1 MIRPSS
7 PLTMLRSR
15 HTRRRE
21 FLTLLGSVAV
31 TWPLAA
37 RAQQPAKVPR
47 VGILSP
53 AASETAG
60 TLTAFREGIRDLGY
74 VEGQTVALDFRLS
87 KGVMDALPALA
98 AELVRIPVNVIVTD
112 GTSATLAAFDAT
124 RTIPIVMGATGG
136 DPVALGLAKSVSR
149 PGGNVTGTQF
159 LTGLSQKR
167 LQLLKQAFPGAGR
180 IAVLANPKDAISVSE
195 MPKAEMAAA
204 QIGVRLLPL
213 AASTPAEL
221 RALAPSALSGCD
233 GLLVMPGG
241 MFWNNRATI
250 LGIASV
256 ARVPAIYPE
265 REYADDG
272 GLIAY
277 GPNVPAH
284 FRLAAGYVDRILRG
298 ANPGDLPINAT
309 SQFDFVINLRTA
321 HALGLALPPDFVSA
335 ANEVIE

>member
-1 MIRPSS
+1 M
-7 PLTMLRSR
+7 
-15 HTRRRE
+15 RRRE
-21 FLTLLGSVAV
+21 FITLLGGAA

-37 RAQQPAKVPR
+37 SAEQSAKVPR

-53 AASETAG
+53 APNETAA

-74 VEGQTVALDFRLS
+74 VEGQTIELDFRLS
-87 KGVMDALPALA
+87 KGIMDVLPALA

-112 GTSATLAAFDAT
+112 STSGTLAAFAAT
-124 RTIPIVMGATGG
+124 RTIPIVMGASGG
-136 DPVALGLAKSVSR
+136 DPVALGLAKSLSR
-149 PGGNVTGTQF
+149 PGGNVTGTYF
-159 LTGLSQKR
+159 LSGLSEKR
-167 LQLLKQAFPGAGR
+167 LQLLKQAFPGAQR
-180 IAVLANPKDAISVSE
+180 VAVLANPTGAMSVSE
-195 MPKAEMAAA
+195 MPKADMAAA
-204 QIGVRLLPL
+204 RIGIRLVSL

-221 RALAPSALSGCD
+221 RALAPAALSGSD
-233 GLLVMPGG
+233 GLLVMPDA

-250 LGIASV
+250 IDLASK

-277 GPNVPAH
+277 GANVPKH

-298 ANPGDLPINAT
+298 ANPADLPINAS
-309 SQFDFVINLRTA
+309 SQFNFIVNLRAA
-321 HALGLALPPDFVSA
+321 HALGLALVPDFVSA

>member
-1 MIRPSS
+1 M
-7 PLTMLRSR
+7 
-15 HTRRRE
+15 RRRE
-21 FLTLLGSVAV
+21 FIGLLGGAVA
-31 TWPLAA
+31 WPLAA

-53 AASETAG
+53 AASETAA

-74 VEGQTVALDFRLS
+74 LEGQTIQLDFRLS
-87 KGVMDALPALA
+87 KGIMDALPALA

-112 GTSATLAAFDAT
+112 GTSAALAAFAAT
-124 RTIPIVMGATGG
+124 RTIPIVMATTGG
-136 DPVALGLAKSVSR
+136 DPVALGLAKSLSR
-149 PGGNVTGTQF
+149 PGSNVTGTLF

-204 QIGVRLLPL
+204 QIGVRLLPF
-213 AASTPAEL
+213 AASTPTEL
-221 RALAPSALSGCD
+221 RALVPSALSGCD

-241 MFWNNRATI
+241 LFWNNRATI
-250 LGIASV
+250 LGIASM

-265 REYADDG
+265 REYADEG

-277 GPNVPAH
+277 GPNAPAH
-284 FRLAAGYVDRILRG
+284 HRLAAGYVDRILRG

-309 SQFDFVINLRTA
+309 SQFDFVINLRA
-321 HALGLALPPDFVSA
+321 ANAIGLVLPPDFVSA

>member
-1 MIRPSS
+1 MQFDR
-7 PLTMLRSR
+7 TN
-15 HTRRRE
+15 RRE
-21 FLTLLGSVAV
+21 FITLLGGAGAA
-31 TWPLAA
+31 WPLAA

-60 TLTAFREGIRDLGY
+60 TLTAFRKGIRDLGY
-74 VEGQTVALDFRLS
+74 IEGQTIALDFRLS
-87 KGVMDALPALA
+87 KGIMDALPTLA

-112 GTSATLAAFDAT
+112 STSATLAAFGAT

-136 DPVALGLAKSVSR
+136 DPVALGLAKSLSR
-149 PGGNVTGTQF
+149 PGGNVTGTQL

-195 MPKAEMAAA
+195 MPKAEMAAT
-204 QIGVRLLPL
+204 QIGVRLLPF

-233 GLLVMPGG
+233 GLLVVPGG

-250 LGIASV
+250 LGIASM

-284 FRLAAGYVDRILRG
+284 LRLAAGYVDRILRG

-309 SQFDFVINLRTA
+309 SQFDFVINLSA
-321 HALGLALPPDFVSA
+321 AKALGLTLPPDFVSA